1 MPEWLTQQIPRYEN
15 NLAYYEKKFPNELR
29 AMLNNLDTYFET
41 LKECGNPL
49 QVTGGFIHKES
60 DGIRAIDQKG
70 GGQKVKLQQTR
81 LYIYPDTNTN
91 TLYLLAIGDK
101 NSQRNDVNFCRSIVK
116 EIRKGAPDDKKI

>member
-1 MPEWLTQQIPRYEN
+1 MIEWHTQQTAHYERD
-15 NLAYYEKKFPNELR
+15 LSYYEKKHLNELV
-29 AMLNNLDTYFET
+29 AVSNNLDTYFET

-70 GGQKVKLQQTR
+70 GGQKVKLQQMR

-101 NSQRNDVNFCRSIVK
+101 NSQRDDVIFCRSVVK